1 MEGSEGGSQHAS
13 VFSCLPTYLV
23 IAKDLVLW
31 PASRIHD
38 CEGTPTHMRG
48 PTCVMPRASSTH
60 ISPYDRAEIRCQGR
74 SPPYDVDAAGDLKIW
89 ALGLLLGGHLS
100 AHLAAGE
107 NHGHTLECQGKS
119 MPKACGGMR
128 NNACVML

>member
-1 MEGSEGGSQHAS
+1 MADWFTENFTTTFLG
-13 VFSCLPTYLV
+13 
-23 IAKDLVLW
+23 
-31 PASRIHD
+31 
-38 CEGTPTHMRG
+38 
-48 PTCVMPRASSTH
+48 
-60 ISPYDRAEIRCQGR
+60 
-74 SPPYDVDAAGDLKIW
+74 SPPYDVDAGDLKIW

-100 AHLAAGE
+100 VHLAGE